1 MLSQNKNLIR
11 SINLEEI
18 MQEMRPQQMMNMIK
32 ERVKSL
38 WWSLG
43 KTAGKKDQIQS
54 LRVLNNKLKALNRMM
69 SRVRRLKETKNQT
82 RIGIQAPKIK

>member
-1 MLSQNKNLIR
+1 
-11 SINLEEI
+11 

-69 SRVRRLKETKNQT
+69 SRVRRLKETKYQT
-82 RIGIQAPKIK
+82 RIEIRALKIK